1 MPNWQVMRLCLALK
15 SGLLL
20 HGNQRYFVPF
30 MNSQETGLLL
40 IRLLPPP
47 ALHNR
52 IYSIDLATNSTKPPT
67 SLDTRLQDHERLG
80 HISFKRN
87 LRQLNIDGITPAT
100 SKRLKPITCPVCIT
114 AKARRATSVTGVK
127 YFAVFVDR
135 YSGSKHVE
143 FRTSKNHFIFG
154 YKRFICYLGRHP
166 KTLRSDLIPAP
177 ALLPQ
182 YP

>member
-1 MPNWQVMRLCLALK
+1 
-15 SGLLL
+15 
-20 HGNQRYFVPF
+20 
-30 MNSQETGLLL
+30 MNSD
-40 IRLLPPP
+40 I
-47 ALHNR
+47 
-52 IYSIDLATNSTKPPT
+52 PT
-67 SLDTRLQDHERLG
+67 SNRVPTSPDTRLQDHERLG
-80 HISFKRN
+80 HISFKRM
-87 LRQLNIDGITPAT
+87 RQLNIDGITPAT

-127 YFAVFVDR
+127 NFAVFVDS

-166 KTLRSDLIPAP
+166 KTLRFDLIPAP
-177 ALLPQ
+177 ALLSQ